1 MGWRSGYV
9 KRLSTDRLVFN
20 GASCRLRAGLRM
32 VERKCVADM
41 IFKSKPQPEAAFED
55 PEALYRALALSN
67 RGPDNL
73 WAHQA
78 DVLREWHSDHLNDSD
93 VALELPTGAGKTL
106 VGGLIGEFRR
116 RTFQERVAYL
126 CPTRLLA
133 RQTSE
138 KLSEYGIPNVLLVNN
153 VSGWNKPDRARYEAG
168 QALAVS
174 VYSHVF
180 NSNPAIDSAEVLLL
194 DDAHAAEGYVASP
207 WKLEISRDDG
217 AYLDVLSTIEQGLD
231 PVVVDRLRTNLPDSE
246 YYSTV
251 YLASPLAVHSNIRQF
266 EATLSA
272 AAASQK
278 ISTSAKHAWKSMQS
292 HSDGCLVYVSYSK
305 ILIRPLV
312 APTYQHSAFE
322 DVGRRVY
329 MSATLGSGGEL
340 ERTFGRRKINRIPVP
355 KGWEKQGTGRRFFA
369 FPGLTSDLSDDTGK
383 VAAYVSTA
391 IAEAGRAIV
400 LTPDART
407 ADAFVDSV
415 VPDGTNVFR
424 AADVEDDM
432 SVFVNSTDAVLVLN
446 NRYDGIDLP
455 GDDCRLVILVGLPAN
470 GDLQERFLHKSLGAV
485 EVLQERI
492 RARIAQGAGRATRST
507 RDFSAVL
514 VLGDE
519 LVSYLTNSH
528 SLRSFHPEIQAELS
542 FGYTNSIDTTSS
554 ELSERLQ
561 AFYDHGSAWA
571 SVDAEIIADRN
582 KLVKVDA
589 VGTTEMQKA
598 ARHEIVACEA
608 LWDGNWQQSLTS
620 INSVLGRL
628 SDERAPKRYAA
639 LWNYL
644 GFHAS
649 RLLSEQTGD
658 VSLQS
663 AGQKYY
669 RDARSASRATSW
681 FSHLHSPAEAGVTLP
696 PTLDPVDEAAIEG
709 MRDKDELTGPD
720 FEDVVASA
728 RTDLLGRESEPY
740 EDALVVM
747 GELAGATESY
757 TYDDDEADNQAAPD
771 AVWIFS
777 DRQWVVWEAKNMAA
791 STGSVGANNVRQA
804 CSHLNFVES
813 ERKSAAPPDSICLL
827 DSPKPKIEPSARK
840 VATSNVYLVRPPAV
854 VPIFDRL
861 VRAWRTARAVG
872 VEDADEATLAGI
884 FRDENALP
892 SQWIPELRADPIA
905 HPTPD
910 N

>member
-1 MGWRSGYV
+1 
-9 KRLSTDRLVFN
+9 
-20 GASCRLRAGLRM
+20 M
-32 VERKCVADM
+32 V
-41 IFKSKPQPEAAFED
+41 FKSRPQAEEIFDD
-55 PEALYRALALSN
+55 PEALYLDLALVN
-67 RGPDNL
+67 DGPANL

-78 DVLREWHSDHLNDSD
+78 DVVREWHRAHLDSPD

-106 VGGLIGEFRR
+106 VGGLIGDYRR
-116 RTFQERVAYL
+116 RKYGERVAYL

-133 RQTSE
+133 RQTAE
-138 KLSEYGIPNVLLVNN
+138 KLTEYGFPNVLLIGEV
-153 VSGWNKPDRARYEAG
+153 VGWNRADRARYEAG
-168 QALAVS
+168 QAMAVS

-180 NSNPAIDSAEVLLL
+180 NSNPAIDSAQVLLL

-217 AYLDVLSTIEQGLD
+217 AYLDVLSSIEEGLD

-251 YLASPLAVHSNIRQF
+251 YLASPLAVESNIRQF

-272 AAASQK
+272 AAASK
-278 ISTSAKHAWKSMQS
+278 KLSNSARHAWKSMQS

-312 APTYQHSAFE
+312 APTYHHPAYE
-322 DVGRRVY
+322 DVGRRIY

-340 ERTFGRRKINRIPVP
+340 ERTFGRRKIKRIPVP
-355 KGWEKQGTGRRFFA
+355 KGWEKKGTGRRFFA
-369 FPGLTSDLSDDTGK
+369 FPSLTSDLSVDDEKLTS
-383 VAAYVSTA
+383 YVTDA
-391 IAEAGRAIV
+391 IEEAGRAII
-400 LTPDART
+400 LTPDKRT
-407 ADAFVDSV
+407 ADFVAGALVPAGTSV
-415 VPDGTNVFR
+415 LR

-432 SVFVNSTDAVLVLN
+432 GVFVNKTDAVLILN

-455 GDDCRLVILVGLPAN
+455 DDDCRLVILVGLPAN

-492 RARIAQGAGRATRST
+492 RARIAQGSGRATRST
-507 RDFSAVL
+507 RDYAAVL
-514 VLGDE
+514 VLGDD
-519 LVSYLTNSH
+519 LVSYLTNRE
-528 SLRSFHPEIQAELS
+528 SLQSFHPEIQAELS
-542 FGYTNSIDTTSS
+542 FGYKNSIDTTSA

-561 AFYDHGSAWA
+561 AFYDHGSIWA
-571 SVDAEIIADRN
+571 AEDASIVADRG
-582 KLVKVDA
+582 KAVKVEA
-589 VGTTEMQKA
+589 LGTKEMQKA

-608 LWDGNWQQSLTS
+608 LWDGNWRQALTS
-620 INSVLGRL
+620 IDTVVGNL
-628 SDERAPKRYAA
+628 SDARGPKRYAA

-644 GFHAS
+644 GFYTA

-658 VSLQS
+658 TSLRT
-663 AGQKYY
+663 AEQKYY
-669 RDARSASRATSW
+669 RDARTASRATSW
-681 FSHLHSPAEAGVTLP
+681 FSHLHSPAEAGVTAPL
-696 PTLDPVDEAAIEG
+696 TLDPVDEVAIEG
-709 MRDKDELTGPD
+709 MRDWVELTGPD
-720 FEDVVASA
+720 FEDIVATV
-728 RTDLLGRESEPY
+728 RTDLLGDKSEPY

-804 CSHLNFVES
+804 CSHLNYVES
-813 ERKSAAPPDSICLL
+813 ERNSAAPPDSICLL
-827 DSPKPKIEPSARK
+827 DTPKPRIEPSARK

-884 FRDENALP
+884 FRDQNALP

-905 HPTPD
+905 SSTPD
-910 N
+910 